1 MSPLMRHDICRTC
14 VKTFQEAAMQNLEDD
29 SVLMRYIKI
38 REEIPVSRFDVDTYI
53 KELAEYMAGILQ

>member
-1 MSPLMRHDICRTC
+1 
-14 VKTFQEAAMQNLEDD
+14 MQNLEDD